1 MDKAMQG
8 KDATKKDERQR
19 NKKGER
25 SGGKYGLLYGK
36 KLWLELV
43 KFGN

>member
-1 MDKAMQG
+1 MDKARQG
-8 KDATKKDERQR
+8 KGHDKKDERQR

-25 SGGKYGLLYGK
+25 SGGIIGLLYVK
-36 KLWLELV
+36 NFWLGLG